1 MMLGSLDR
9 FFPDK
14 YIQVFK
20 IQRTPN
26 YFDLFYLGDSI
37 NAL

>member
-1 MMLGSLDR
+1 MILGSLDR

-20 IQRTPN
+20 IQIPN